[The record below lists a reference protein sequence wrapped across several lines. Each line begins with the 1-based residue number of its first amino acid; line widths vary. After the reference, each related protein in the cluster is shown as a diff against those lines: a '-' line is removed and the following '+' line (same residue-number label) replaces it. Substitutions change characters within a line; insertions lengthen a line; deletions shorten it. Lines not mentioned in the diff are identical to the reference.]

1 VPNEFS
7 GFPHNLEN
15 EPPLQ
20 VDPQLKTNSPQL
32 GEQGSLNDI
41 VSILPEGGTRNFSD
55 SILDFNDL
63 LKAKLPERKLILP
76 WLPFGGL
83 AMVAALR
90 GLGKTFFAI
99 SLASCVTTG
108 RRFMKWEVSE
118 PTGVLYIDGEMPL
131 GDYRDRLSGFNDEI
145 PQKPLLILNHQQYF
159 KIYEADLDVT
169 NFEVQ
174 QAILNYLDKTPEV
187 KLLIL
192 DNLSC
197 LTKIREDKS
206 DDWRGH
212 FLPFL
217 IACRRRKVAVLM
229 VHHVNKAG
237 DQRGTGARED
247 HLDSSIILRKVESEN
262 SEGAFFKVEFTKN
275 RNVYGD
281 EVEPFTAQLFQGEN
295 GLFEWTLDSSGANV
309 KDRLYRL
316 IKDYGLDGITVT
328 EAAEELDV
336 TKSAV
341 SKAKQKLIEKGKI
354 KPGKKMKA
362 D

>member
-1 VPNEFS
+1 MNTKEMP
-7 GFPHNLEN
+7 
-15 EPPLQ
+15 EPRTRTHGDKAESPPP
-20 VDPQLKTNSPQL
+20 VDQD
-32 GEQGSLNDI
+32 SLADI
-41 VSILPEGGTRNFSD
+41 VSILPEEGIPNLSD
-55 SILDFNDL
+55 SILDFNAL
-63 LKAKLPERKLILP
+63 LKAKIPERKLILP

-83 AMVAALR
+83 TMVAALR

-108 RRFMKWEVSE
+108 RPFMKWEVSE

-131 GDYRDRLSGFNDEI
+131 GDYRDRLTGFMDET
-145 PQKPLLILNHQQYF
+145 PQKPLLTLNHQNYF
-159 KIYEADLDVT
+159 RNFENDLDVT
-169 NFEVQ
+169 SPDLQ
-174 QAILNYLDKTPEV
+174 QAILNLLDMNPEV

-197 LTKIREDKS
+197 LAKIREDKS
-206 DDWRGH
+206 DDWREN

-217 IACRRRKVAVLM
+217 IKCRRREVAVLM

-262 SEGAFFKVEFTKN
+262 TDGAFFKVEFTKN

-281 EVEPFTAQLFQGEN
+281 EVEPFTAKLLKGED
-295 GLFEWTLDSSGANV
+295 GLFKWALDSSEAKV
-309 KDRLYRL
+309 EDRLYRL

-336 TKSAV
+336 SKSAV

-354 KPGKKMKA
+354 KPGKRMKLT
-362 D
+362 